1 MCKVLWDRLQG
12 CGENDKC
19 YFHEADV
26 PQIAVLGSGGGL
38 RAMVALMGTLS
49 ELGAQK
55 LLDSIQYLCG
65 VSGSTWCMSSLY
77 NDEKWS
83 LQVEQKEAEM
93 VEKLTSKEITFQD
106 IIDRINEAT
115 RDSNFSLT
123 DIWAALYVYP
133 VVRDK
138 ETKSVSDQTDKEML
152 NPYPIYAAIDRWR
165 LENKDKHDK
174 GIWFEITR
182 HESGYPGC
190 GAFIET
196 SKFGSIFKE
205 GEILEERDEMDLL
218 YLKGLCG
225 SALGSWKESKK
236 FITSLIKGWIKSIP
250 GFNRML
256 RGRATN
262 ESVSTVDPNM
272 ECMLLL
278 LDLHEAFNDGMDCKP
293 IVNALMA
300 LQEGNE
306 EAQKQLQQ
314 VLENWDQQSEAE
326 QVKTLS
332 DLCQEMCLNYIDQP
346 SLEEALT
353 LNSISNVISL
363 KVMTIIFCLLFEW
376 TWGTK
381 FNFLHK
387 HPNPENV
394 LPSDLVQDEKI
405 YLIDAGLAINC
416 GYPLVLRP
424 ERQVQL
430 ILSFDFSAGDPFL
443 TVHQAAE
450 YCQQNNIPFPDI
462 PVVSEEEKACPSDC
476 YIYSEE
482 DMPTVMHFPL
492 FNKANCGDAEEIKE
506 MWNLYSTAR
515 RSYSKKEIQDLLEFS
530 KSNVRRNGDQ
540 IIAEMQKAVEAVLK
554 KQQE

>member
-1 MCKVLWDRLQG
+1 
-12 CGENDKC
+12 
-19 YFHEADV
+19 

-106 IIDRINEAT
+106 EFNRIYEAA

-133 VVRDK
+133 VLRDK

-152 NPYPIYAAIDRWR
+152 NPYPIYSAIDRWR

-225 SALGSWKESKK
+225 SALGSWEESKK
-236 FITSLIKGWIKSIP
+236 FITSLIK
-250 GFNRML
+250 
-256 RGRATN
+256 
-262 ESVSTVDPNM
+262 VDPNM

-278 LDLHEAFNDGMDCKP
+278 LDLHEAFNDGTDCKP

-300 LQEGNE
+300 LQEVVI
-306 EAQKQLQQ
+306 EARSLNVEWNLLKSGKQSL
-314 VLENWDQQSEAE
+314 
-326 QVKTLS
+326 T
-332 DLCQEMCLNYIDQP
+332 CCLGFV
-346 SLEEALT
+346 T
-353 LNSISNVISL
+353 TL
-363 KVMTIIFCLLFEW
+363 KVITIIVRLLFEW

-387 HPNPENV
+387 YPNPENV

-476 YIYSEE
+476 YIYSGE

-492 FNKANCGDAEEIKE
+492 FNKANCGGQSPFLIPGHV
-506 MWNLYSTAR
+506 Y
-515 RSYSKKEIQDLLEFS
+515 
-530 KSNVRRNGDQ
+530 
-540 IIAEMQKAVEAVLK
+540 
-554 KQQE
+554 

>member
-1 MCKVLWDRLQG
+1 
-12 CGENDKC
+12 
-19 YFHEADV
+19 

-49 ELGAQK
+49 ELGAQN
-55 LLDSIQYLCG
+55 LLDSIMYLCG

-123 DIWAALYVYP
+123 DIWAALYLCVFQ
-133 VVRDK
+133 K

-236 FITSLIKGWIKSIP
+236 FITSLIKEFGWNKIHQRRESSRTRIVDPFLKCSFTVLCVLIRILIVAGWIKSIP

-262 ESVSTVDPNM
+262 ESVSTVVVEARSLNV
-272 ECMLLL
+272 EWNLLKSGKQSL
-278 LDLHEAFNDGMDCKP
+278 TCYL
-293 IVNALMA
+293 AL
-300 LQEGNE
+300 
-306 EAQKQLQQ
+306 
-314 VLENWDQQSEAE
+314 
-326 QVKTLS
+326 
-332 DLCQEMCLNYIDQP
+332 
-346 SLEEALT
+346 
-353 LNSISNVISL
+353 VISL

-476 YIYSEE
+476 YIYSGV

-492 FNKANCGDAEEIKE
+492 FNKANCGGQ
-506 MWNLYSTAR
+506 STFLIPGHV
-515 RSYSKKEIQDLLEFS
+515 Y
-530 KSNVRRNGDQ
+530 
-540 IIAEMQKAVEAVLK
+540 
-554 KQQE
+554 